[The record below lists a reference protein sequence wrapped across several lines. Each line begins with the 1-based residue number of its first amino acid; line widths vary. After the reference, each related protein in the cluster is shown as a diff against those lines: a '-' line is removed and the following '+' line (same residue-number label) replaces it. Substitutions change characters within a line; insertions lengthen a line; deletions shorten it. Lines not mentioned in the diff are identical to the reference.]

1 MAITPFADSPR
12 NGGLGDRPYA
22 IIDLAGPSS
31 YNQVVPATANTT
43 GLPTGGQPITPANFG
58 LQTGLEYI
66 GTSVGS
72 STGNYYVVAIQ
83 TTSYNQ
89 GFGNSTW
96 TLQWVNALT
105 GAQVA
110 QGTNL
115 SNEIVRLIA
124 FGPY

>member
-31 YNQVVPATANTT
+31 YTQVTPATANTS
-43 GLPTGGQPITPANFG
+43 GVPTGGQPVTPATFG
-58 LQTGLEYI
+58 LSSTLEYI

-72 STGNYYVVAIQ
+72 STGNYYVVAVQ

-89 GFGNSTW
+89 GYGNTTW
-96 TLQWVNALT
+96 TLQWMVAST

-110 QGTNL
+110 GGTNL
-115 SNEIVRLIA
+115 SNELVRLIA